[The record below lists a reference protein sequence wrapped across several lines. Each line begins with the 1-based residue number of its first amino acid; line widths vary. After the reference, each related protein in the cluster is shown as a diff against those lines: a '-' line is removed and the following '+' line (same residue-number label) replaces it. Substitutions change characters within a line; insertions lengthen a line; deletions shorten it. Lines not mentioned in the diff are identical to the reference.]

1 MNTIIK
7 RTTLIFF
14 TLFHHSSLFSQDTTQ
29 TCKVL
34 LESIVGTY
42 SGDCK
47 KGYAHGKGESKGIF
61 RYVGNFRNGMP
72 DGKGVLYSGDNYFDG
87 NFQDGIKEGKGE
99 MHYLKANNPDSIIK
113 GYWSGNIFR
122 GKTYKT
128 YETDAV
134 PKFDRVEISPTS
146 QSGNRITIEIST
158 TSDNPG
164 GQLFSGHLELT
175 ELMSVKLNS
184 LLKLIDSYQSSN
196 KSTWTFEITEF
207 PITLRGVLSDGKN
220 FNLELFK
227 AANWT
232 FRIFMNK

>member
-1 MNTIIK
+1 MKIIIPRTIFIF
-7 RTTLIFF
+7 LI
-14 TLFHHSSLFSQDTTQ
+14 LLKQLSLFSQDTTK

-34 LESIVGTY
+34 LESIAGSY

-61 RYVGNFRNGMP
+61 RYVGNFKYGLP
-72 DGKGVLYSGDNYFDG
+72 DGKGILYSGDIFFDG

-99 MHYLKANNPDSIIK
+99 MHYLKGNNPDSIIK

-122 GKTYKT
+122 GKSYKT

-134 PKFDRVEISPTS
+134 SKFDRVEISPTS

-164 GQLFSGHLELT
+164 GQLYSGHLELT
-175 ELMSVKLNS
+175 ELISVKLNS
-184 LLKLIDSYQSSN
+184 LLKLIDKYQSTV
-196 KSTWTFEITEF
+196 KSSWTFEITEF
-207 PITLRGVLSDGKN
+207 PITLRGVLSDGKS
-220 FNLELFK
+220 FNLELYK